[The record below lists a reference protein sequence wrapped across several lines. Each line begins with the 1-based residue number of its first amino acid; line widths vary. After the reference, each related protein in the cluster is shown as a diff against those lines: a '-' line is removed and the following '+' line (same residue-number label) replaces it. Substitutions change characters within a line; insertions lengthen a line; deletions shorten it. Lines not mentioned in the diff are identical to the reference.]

1 MCLSFPANLVISRF
15 LRPLALH
22 VTVTRDA
29 SVMDFGPSPDPRN
42 AIRIL
47 LVDDNAVFRAGVR
60 ALLGKQRDL
69 VVVGEVGTGEEA
81 VTCAKAT
88 RPDVVLMDLAMP
100 GKGGLWAMRQLTA
113 LGELAHRPETSLAG
127 HGQVHQHDVRSGRFG
142 AGHGF
147 FSGPDLADHD
157 EIPLLPQ

>member
-69 VVVGEVGTGEEA
+69 AGVGEVGTEEEA
-81 VTCAKAT
+81 VTCAKPT
-88 RPDVVLMDLAMP
+88 RPYVALMDLTMP
-100 GKGGLWAMRQLTA
+100 AKEASEARRQPTRPGFRPTVLAPRA
-113 LGELAHRPETSLAG
+113 L
-127 HGQVHQHDVRSGRFG
+127 
-142 AGHGF
+142 
-147 FSGPDLADHD
+147 
-157 EIPLLPQ
+157 